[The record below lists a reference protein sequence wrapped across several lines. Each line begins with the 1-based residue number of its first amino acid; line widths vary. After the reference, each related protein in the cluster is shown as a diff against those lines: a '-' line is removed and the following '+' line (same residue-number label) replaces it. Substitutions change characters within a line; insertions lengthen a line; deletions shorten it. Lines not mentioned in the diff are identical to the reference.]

1 MATKGKAR
9 NGKTNGTLE
18 SAMASLARTV
28 EETRREMAEKMAESQ
43 RRMDESQ
50 RRTDDRIALAHERT
64 AQAEVRMARAEEQ
77 HNELRRHTDEM
88 VFELSKKIDRIEA
101 VLSEHT
107 KVLERLPDAIRQ
119 QIGFGRPAQ
128 P

>member
-1 MATKGKAR
+1 MAAKRKAR

-28 EETRREMAEKMAESQ
+28 EETRREMAERSAESQ

-50 RRTDDRIALAHERT
+50 RRTDERIA
-64 AQAEVRMARAEEQ
+64 RA
-77 HNELRRHTDEM
+77 D
-88 VFELSKKIDRIEA
+88 EA
-101 VLSEHT
+101 VLTEHT
-107 KVLERLPDAIRQ
+107 RALERLPEAIRQ
-119 QIGFGRPAQ
+119 QIGSGRPAQ